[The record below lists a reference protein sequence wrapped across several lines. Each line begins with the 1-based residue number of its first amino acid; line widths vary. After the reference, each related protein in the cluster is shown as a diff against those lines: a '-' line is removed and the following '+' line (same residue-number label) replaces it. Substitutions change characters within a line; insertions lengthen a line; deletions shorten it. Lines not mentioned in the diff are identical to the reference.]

1 MLFISAWFFPDFHW
15 CFLLFL
21 LFVLADSISSTSSI
35 MFIHHNNK
43 LDRGNFLL
51 SLNSV
56 GYIKL
61 NIFSG
66 TWKIL
71 SLNITWLNSNSSI
84 TITSVSMQFDLIY
97 VFVHQ
102 APFRLWDGGLD
113 ETNMMENALLGSR
126 LARNPNTHHWVP
138 VSSHSWTIP
147 DSIVVVCTNYWSTK
161 YGILFL
167 HTMWCVVG
175 HLDLPHCEVCN
186 QEFWGLVF
194 YEHWVWILEIGHLL
208 SKTSRYMV

>member
-1 MLFISAWFFPDFHW
+1 MTVYRTILQECWEWKAQESRAVV
-15 CFLLFL
+15 CCLYLLDSSQIFTDVFCCCC

-71 SLNITWLNSNSSI
+71 SLNITWFNSNSSI
-84 TITSVSMQFDLIY
+84 TITLGSMQFDLIY

-138 VSSHSWTIP
+138 VSSHSWPSQIA
-147 DSIVVVCTNYWSTK
+147 
-161 YGILFL
+161 
-167 HTMWCVVG
+167 
-175 HLDLPHCEVCN
+175 
-186 QEFWGLVF
+186 
-194 YEHWVWILEIGHLL
+194 
-208 SKTSRYMV
+208 